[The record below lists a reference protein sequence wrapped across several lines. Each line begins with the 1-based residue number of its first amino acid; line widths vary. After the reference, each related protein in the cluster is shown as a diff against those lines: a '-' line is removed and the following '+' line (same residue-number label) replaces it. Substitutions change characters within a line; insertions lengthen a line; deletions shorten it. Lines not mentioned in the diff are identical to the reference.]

1 MEAKYLMSVNET
13 RELDANMFKN
23 EVCFVGRSNVGK
35 SSIINAVTGI
45 KNLCFTSKKPGK
57 TVSINFF
64 DVKYKVS
71 KFTMVDLPGYGYAK
85 QDNETMLNWRRLMN
99 KYFKMERD
107 VKCIYMLIDS
117 RRGITDVDKEA
128 MDFLLATG
136 NTCSIIM
143 TKSDKLK
150 KDELDIIYKE
160 VKSGFEGVC
169 KGIYLTSA
177 KERIGVDDLRRSIT
191 EVLS

>member
-1 MEAKYLMSVNET
+1 MEAKYLISVNET
-13 RELDANMFKN
+13 RELDANMFKS

-64 DVKYKVS
+64 DVKYKVN

-107 VKCIYMLIDS
+107 VRCIYMLIDS
-117 RRGITDVDKEA
+117 RRGIMDVDKEA
-128 MDFLLATG
+128 MDFLLSTG

-150 KDELDIIYKE
+150 KDELDAVYKE

-169 KGIYLTSA
+169 KGIYITSA
-177 KERIGVDDLRRSIT
+177 KERLGVDDIRRSIVD
-191 EVLS
+191 VLS